1 MVKADFAK
9 GKRTIKKDTSIL
21 DADSNKKLRWF
32 MDRFNLT
39 RESLVEQR
47 D

>member
-9 GKRTIKKDTSIL
+9 GKRTIKKDTSLLI
-21 DADSNKKLRWF
+21 ADYNKKLIWF

-39 RESLVEQR
+39 RVSLVEKR